1 MKVNLNTLE
10 NLERRE
16 LRERKAISQS
26 RAIRRQ
32 RHASR
37 RAARAAKGCPVS
49 FIPVAVTVW
58 EPLPA
63 GLSTTEW
70 LALPGS
76 EDTL

>member
-1 MKVNLNTLE
+1 MIVNLQTLE
-10 NLERRE
+10 SLERRE

-32 RHASR
+32 KHANR
-37 RAARAAKGCPVS
+37 RAAQQRCS
-49 FIPVAVTVW
+49 VAVPAVEFKVLSW
-58 EPLPA
+58 ESVPA
-63 GLSTTEW
+63 GLSTAAW

>member
-1 MKVNLNTLE
+1 MRVNLQTLE

-32 RHASR
+32 KHANR
-37 RAARAAKGCPVS
+37 RAAQQRCSVS
-49 FIPVAVTVW
+49 PSPQVAVLVW
-58 EPLPA
+58 EKIPA
-63 GLSTTEW
+63 NLTTAEW